1 MSSNDVRARC
11 RDCGTELKQ
20 DDKQCPKCNS
30 TRKSYDREAIVRI
43 GVSVSTKVKH
53 KRKGKGTLIE
63 MISNRWKRSGDLKL
77 KNGVREDMVI
87 DRERNEYHH
96 ITRDAQTGE
105 ITHEEH
111 EPLSKHNKKGGQIN
125 GNSETF

>member
-1 MSSNDVRARC
+1 MSSNDVWARC

-20 DDKQCPKCNS
+20 DDKLCPKCNS

-63 MISNRWKRSGDLKL
+63 MIGNRWKPSGDPKL
-77 KNGVREDMVI
+77 RNGVREDMVV
-87 DRERNEYHH
+87 DREKDEYHH
-96 ITRDAQTGE
+96 ITRDAKTGE
-105 ITHEEH
+105 ITHDEH
-111 EPLSKHNKKGGQIN
+111 EKLSEHNKNKEG
-125 GNSETF
+125 

>member
-1 MSSNDVRARC
+1 MSSNDVWARC

-30 TRKSYDREAIVRI
+30 PRKSYDREAIVGI

-63 MISNRWKRSGDLKL
+63 MISNRWKRSGDPKL
-77 KNGVREDMVI
+77 RNGVREDMVI
-87 DRERNEYHH
+87 DRERDEYHH
-96 ITRDAQTGE
+96 IIKDATTGE

-111 EPLSKHNKKGGQIN
+111 EQLSKHNRKGG
-125 GNSETF
+125 